1 VINVREARPGD
12 GALLVV
18 TTEAL
23 AAFHGNAGKVK
34 ATAERFEQALFCED
48 PIIGALIAEHDGALA
63 GAVVW
68 HRSFSTNAGHEIMYM
83 EDICVLPEFRS
94 KGVGKALMRATAELA
109 LARGYDAIFWLAMS
123 WNERALAFYRECG
136 AEVEEA
142 HNVCRIKGDALKALA
157 A

>member
-1 VINVREARPGD
+1 MIVTRAARAGD
-12 GALLVV
+12 GPLLVA

-34 ATAERFEQALFCED
+34 ATAESFEQALFGPH
-48 PIIGALIAEHDGALA
+48 PIIGALIAEESGVLA

-68 HRSFSTNAGHEIMYM
+68 HRSYSTNAGREIMYM
-83 EDICVLPEFRS
+83 GDICVLPDFRS
-94 KGVGKALMRATAELA
+94 KGVGKALMQATAKVA
-109 LARGYDAIFWLAMS
+109 MARGYDAIFWLAMS
-123 WNERALAFYRECG
+123 WNERAMAFYRECG

-142 HNVCRIKGDALKALA
+142 HHVFRIKGDALKALA